1 MPRKQVSEL
10 AQEQELAL
18 VVVVQVE
25 GAEEAVR
32 VAQGSAPEQESVV
45 VAVVV
50 VLAQELVLVC

>member
-18 VVVVQVE
+18 AVVVQVE

-45 VAVVV
+45 VVV
-50 VLAQELVLVC
+50 VLAQELGLVC

>member
-45 VAVVV
+45 VVVV

>member
-45 VAVVV
+45 VVVVV